1 MDISPLIISLEA
13 SLIATVIVFVSG
25 VFTAWAVTIA
35 KKSKVFFDTVFS
47 LPMVLPPTVIG
58 FLLLILFGKNSFV
71 GEFLS
76 RFGINMLFSLKGA
89 VAAAF
94 TVSFPIMY
102 TTARG
107 AFEQVDS
114 IYIDAAKTIGM
125 SRLSIFTRISL
136 PIAWPGMIAGI
147 VLTFARAIG
156 EFGATIMIAGN
167 IPGRTQTMSVAVYTT
182 MQSGNRELASRWVAV
197 ILCISFLSI
206 ISVRLWN
213 EYLGRKKK

>member
-1 MDISPLIISLEA
+1 MDISSLIISLEA

-35 KKSKVFFDTVFS
+35 KKSKVFYDTVFS

>member
-76 RFGINMLFSLKGA
+76 RFGINMVFSLKGA

-125 SRLSIFTRISL
+125 SRLSIFTRIRL

-147 VLTFARAIG
+147 VLTFARAMG

-167 IPGRTQTMSVAVYTT
+167 LPGRTQTMSVAVYTA
-182 MQSGNRELASRWVAV
+182 MQSGNRELASRWVTV

>member
-76 RFGINMLFSLKGA
+76 RFGINMVFSLKGA

-167 IPGRTQTMSVAVYTT
+167 IPGRTQTMSVAIYTT

-213 EYLGRKKK
+213 EFLGRKKK

>member
-25 VFTAWAVTIA
+25 VFTAWAVTID

-76 RFGINMLFSLKGA
+76 RFGINMVFSLNGA

-125 SRLSIFTRISL
+125 SRLSIFTRIRL

-147 VLTFARAIG
+147 VLTFARAMG

-167 IPGRTQTMSVAVYTT
+167 LPGRTQTMSVAVYTA

>member
-76 RFGINMLFSLKGA
+76 RFGINMVFSLKGA

-114 IYIDAAKTIGM
+114 IYIDAAKTIG
-125 SRLSIFTRISL
+125 RHVT
-136 PIAWPGMIAGI
+136 
-147 VLTFARAIG
+147 
-156 EFGATIMIAGN
+156 
-167 IPGRTQTMSVAVYTT
+167 
-182 MQSGNRELASRWVAV
+182 
-197 ILCISFLSI
+197 
-206 ISVRLWN
+206 
-213 EYLGRKKK
+213 

>member
-13 SLIATVIVFVSG
+13 SLIATVMVFVSG

-58 FLLLILFGKNSFV
+58 FLLLILFGKNSFI

-76 RFGINMLFSLKGA
+76 RFGINMVFSLKGA

-125 SRLSIFTRISL
+125 SRLSIFTRIRL

-147 VLTFARAIG
+147 VLTFARAMG

-167 IPGRTQTMSVAVYTT
+167 IPGRTQTMSVAVYTA

-206 ISVRLWN
+206 LSVRLWN

>member
-76 RFGINMLFSLKGA
+76 RFGINMVFSLKGA

-125 SRLSIFTRISL
+125 SRLSIFTRIRL

-147 VLTFARAIG
+147 VLTFARAMG

-167 IPGRTQTMSVAVYTT
+167 IPGRTQTMSVAVYTA

>member
-76 RFGINMLFSLKGA
+76 RFGINMVFSLKGA

-125 SRLSIFTRISL
+125 SRLSIFTRIRL

-147 VLTFARAIG
+147 VLTFARAMG

-167 IPGRTQTMSVAVYTT
+167 LPGRTQTMSVAVYTA

-213 EYLGRKKK
+213 EYLRRKKK

>member
-58 FLLLILFGKNSFV
+58 FLLLILFGKNSFG

-76 RFGINMLFSLKGA
+76 RFGINMVFSLKGA
-89 VAAAF
+89 VAAAL

-125 SRLSIFTRISL
+125 SRLSIFTRIRL

-147 VLTFARAIG
+147 VLTFARAMG

-167 IPGRTQTMSVAVYTT
+167 IPGRTQTMSVAVYTA

>member
-1 MDISPLIISLEA
+1 MDISPLIISLKA
-13 SLIATVIVFVSG
+13 SLIATVIVFFSG
-25 VFTAWAVTIA
+25 IFTAWAVTTA
-35 KKSKVFFDTVFS
+35 KKSRVFFDTVFS

-71 GEFLS
+71 GELLS
-76 RFGINMLFSLKGA
+76 RFGINMVFSLKGA

-114 IYIDAAKTIGM
+114 IYIDAARTIGM
-125 SRLSIFTRISL
+125 SRLSIFTRIRL

-147 VLTFARAIG
+147 VLTFARAMG

-167 IPGRTQTMSVAVYTT
+167 IPGRTQTMSIAVYTA
-182 MQSGNRELASRWVAV
+182 MQSGNRELAARWVVV

-206 ISVRLWN
+206 MSVRLWN

>member
-1 MDISPLIISLEA
+1 
-13 SLIATVIVFVSG
+13 
-25 VFTAWAVTIA
+25 
-35 KKSKVFFDTVFS
+35 
-47 LPMVLPPTVIG
+47 
-58 FLLLILFGKNSFV
+58 
-71 GEFLS
+71 
-76 RFGINMLFSLKGA
+76 
-89 VAAAF
+89 
-94 TVSFPIMY
+94 MY

-125 SRLSIFTRISL
+125 SRLSIFTRIRL

-147 VLTFARAIG
+147 VLTFARAMG

-167 IPGRTQTMSVAVYTT
+167 LPGRTQTMSVAVYTA
-182 MQSGNRELASRWVAV
+182 MQSGNRELASRWVTV

>member
-76 RFGINMLFSLKGA
+76 RFGINMVFSLKGA

-125 SRLSIFTRISL
+125 SRLSIFTRIRH

-147 VLTFARAIG
+147 VLTFARAMG

-167 IPGRTQTMSVAVYTT
+167 LHGRTQTMSVAVYTA

>member
-76 RFGINMLFSLKGA
+76 RFGINMVFSLKGA
-89 VAAAF
+89 VAAAL

-125 SRLSIFTRISL
+125 SRLSIFTRIRL

-147 VLTFARAIG
+147 VLTFARAMG

-167 IPGRTQTMSVAVYTT
+167 IPGRTQTMSVAVYTA

>member
-76 RFGINMLFSLKGA
+76 RFGINMVFSLKGA

-125 SRLSIFTRISL
+125 SRLSIFTRIRL

-147 VLTFARAIG
+147 VLTFARAMG

-167 IPGRTQTMSVAVYTT
+167 LPGRTQTMSVAVYTA

>member
-25 VFTAWAVTIA
+25 VFTAWVVTIA

-76 RFGINMLFSLKGA
+76 RFGINMVFSLKGA

-125 SRLSIFTRISL
+125 SRLSIFTRIRL

-147 VLTFARAIG
+147 VLTFARAMG

-167 IPGRTQTMSVAVYTT
+167 LPGRTQTMSVAVYTA